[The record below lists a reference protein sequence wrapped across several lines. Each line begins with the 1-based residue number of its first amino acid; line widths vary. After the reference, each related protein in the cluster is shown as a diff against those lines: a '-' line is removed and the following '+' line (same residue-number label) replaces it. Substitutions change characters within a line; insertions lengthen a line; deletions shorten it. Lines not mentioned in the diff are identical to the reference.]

1 MALNE
6 SSNSTDITE
15 CKATKPVP
23 NCGMVSWAFTQTPL
37 APPFLRPSNS
47 NSNSNSNS
55 KPCNYVCPIII
66 LRDLQSSIMSTADKC
81 FRFLH
86 LFASE
91 NPVLNKLLSLSSEFH
106 AFRKQIDCRNYRNRN
121 SLSNHNFA
129 AILPGDSVAGLVVTN
144 GILNFLNIYNTLLIA
159 RLVLTWFPNA
169 PSVIVSP
176 LSTLC
181 DPYLNIFRGIIPPLG
196 GSLDFSPI
204 LAFLVLNV
212 FTSTASALPAEL
224 PATGTSE
231 EGPAS
236 RTKFTDL
243 TMSQKKW
250 LRRFQGN
257 SSKSSGGV
265 N

>member
-37 APPFLRPSNS
+37 APPFLRP
-47 NSNSNSNS
+47 SNSNSNS

-106 AFRKQIDCRNYRNRN
+106 AFRKQVTL
-121 SLSNHNFA
+121 SLS
-129 AILPGDSVAGLVVTN
+129 LRYSVRECCNCFTLYFDN
-144 GILNFLNIYNTLLIA
+144 YIYIFKFLN
-159 RLVLTWFPNA
+159 
-169 PSVIVSP
+169 
-176 LSTLC
+176 
-181 DPYLNIFRGIIPPLG
+181 
-196 GSLDFSPI
+196 
-204 LAFLVLNV
+204 
-212 FTSTASALPAEL
+212 
-224 PATGTSE
+224 
-231 EGPAS
+231 
-236 RTKFTDL
+236 
-243 TMSQKKW
+243 
-250 LRRFQGN
+250 
-257 SSKSSGGV
+257 
-265 N
+265 